1 MKWRLGVP
9 RAGRLTVSVAV
20 GVTIVLVLGLAAVG
34 AGLIG
39 GGSVLFSAGQR
50 CSGDGTGGSARPAGA
65 AVQPTASAA
74 GRATI
79 PADYLHFYRHAGQT
93 YGVPW
98 PVLAGIGEVV
108 VPSDPAKKMRS
119 PGSSCPGAIL
129 GPHTHCSSEVR
140 GMFTPESR

>member
-39 GGSVLFSAGQR
+39 GSSVLFSAGQR
-50 CSGDGTGGSARPAGA
+50 CSGDGTGRPAGA

-74 GRATI
+74 GRTTI
-79 PADYLHFYRHAGQT
+79 PA
-93 YGVPW
+93 
-98 PVLAGIGEVV
+98 
-108 VPSDPAKKMRS
+108 RS
-119 PGSSCPGAIL
+119 
-129 GPHTHCSSEVR
+129 R
-140 GMFTPESR
+140 